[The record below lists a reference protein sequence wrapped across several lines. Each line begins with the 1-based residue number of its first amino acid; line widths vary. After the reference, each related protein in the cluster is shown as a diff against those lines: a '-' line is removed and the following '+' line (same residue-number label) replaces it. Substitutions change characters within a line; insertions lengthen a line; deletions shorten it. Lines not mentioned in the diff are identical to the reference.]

1 MVRTKT
7 WGCQRSTKLTLNW
20 TSFNAQ
26 CICFSF
32 LFSSRIG
39 RQRDTFKSPIH
50 FCFNLCTYFIELL
63 NYQIMSEKI
72 TMDSGV
78 VYKTLLVW
86 TIIIFRNSIC
96 WLFCWLHLYLDW
108 NCFSFAFQ
116 QKLYIVVGVAR
127 GGSSTPAL
135 LICTIYI
142 FPLISTYTLYAYQ
155 YNIFSSRFVYFILIK
170 CDNCNWSNVI

>member
-96 WLFCWLHLYLDW
+96 WLFCWLHLYLLIEIVSHLHFNK
-108 NCFSFAFQ
+108 NCILLLAWRAVAHQHRHCSFVRFIYF
-116 QKLYIVVGVAR
+116 LSYPPTHYMPINITYFHLDSYI
-127 GGSSTPAL
+127 L
-135 LICTIYI
+135 
-142 FPLISTYTLYAYQ
+142 F
-155 YNIFSSRFVYFILIK
+155 
-170 CDNCNWSNVI
+170 